1 MRLPS
6 RKPLRDFTG
15 GSLFFTIRPIEQD
28 LNIAMEYSRPVPD
41 SAGFFINLN
50 STAMKTRTL
59 IDSRLVTLL
68 HEARNGRTISERTLD
83 DAYACFCTTVSR
95 LGGKPCSSGVIRLF
109 ERARIELFDL
119 DKYLE
124 HDPSPVA
131 ASCCQRARAVVESE
145 LKLIGQRLRY
155 PELDRERHAVP
166 RSPLYLNDGTTV
178 SDIVELIAPAHK
190 LGLFRTETGRADL
203 KTILAGFEWLLNVD
217 LTHYAGLRCG
227 IFKRQELTPLLDRMR
242 EVWIDA
248 SQK

>member
-1 MRLPS
+1 
-6 RKPLRDFTG
+6 
-15 GSLFFTIRPIEQD
+15 
-28 LNIAMEYSRPVPD
+28 MEYSRPVPD
-41 SAGFFINLN
+41 GTGFFINLN
-50 STAMKTRTL
+50 STTMKTCTL

-68 HEARNGRTISERTLD
+68 HEARKGQTVSDRTLD

-109 ERARIELFDL
+109 ERARIELSDL
-119 DKYLE
+119 GKYLE

-155 PELDRERHAVP
+155 PELDRERLAVP
-166 RSPLYLNDGTTV
+166 RSPLYLNVDTTV
-178 SDIVELIAPAHK
+178 SDIVEFIAPVHK
-190 LGLFRTETGRADL
+190 LDLFRTETGRADL
-203 KTILAGFEWLLNVD
+203 KTIISGFEWLLNID
-217 LTHYAGLRCG
+217 LRNYAGLRCG

-242 EVWIDA
+242 GVWIDA

>member
-1 MRLPS
+1 M
-6 RKPLRDFTG
+6 
-15 GSLFFTIRPIEQD
+15 
-28 LNIAMEYSRPVPD
+28 
-41 SAGFFINLN
+41 
-50 STAMKTRTL
+50 
-59 IDSRLVTLL
+59 
-68 HEARNGRTISERTLD
+68 
-83 DAYACFCTTVSR
+83 
-95 LGGKPCSSGVIRLF
+95 F

-119 DKYLE
+119 DRNME
-124 HDPSPVA
+124 HGPSPVA
-131 ASCCQRARAVVESE
+131 VSCCHKARAVVEAE

-155 PELDRERHAVP
+155 PELDCERHAVP
-166 RSPLYLNDGTTV
+166 RSPLYLNDSTTV

>member
-1 MRLPS
+1 
-6 RKPLRDFTG
+6 
-15 GSLFFTIRPIEQD
+15 
-28 LNIAMEYSRPVPD
+28 MEYSRPVPD

>member
-1 MRLPS
+1 
-6 RKPLRDFTG
+6 
-15 GSLFFTIRPIEQD
+15 
-28 LNIAMEYSRPVPD
+28 MEYSRPVPD

-83 DAYACFCTTVSR
+83 DAYVCFCTTVSR

-119 DKYLE
+119 DRYME
-124 HDPSPVA
+124 HGPSPAA